1 MIFCVIFFLQT
12 IYKKEFS
19 GTFLHIYL
27 TISKKFKY
35 LNTIH
40 TYELRFTEFDRN
52 VGE

>member
-1 MIFCVIFFLQT
+1 MIFCVFFLQT
-12 IYKKEFS
+12 VYNKEFS

-27 TISKKFKY
+27 TITKKVKY

-40 TYELRFTEFDRN
+40 TYELPFTELDRD